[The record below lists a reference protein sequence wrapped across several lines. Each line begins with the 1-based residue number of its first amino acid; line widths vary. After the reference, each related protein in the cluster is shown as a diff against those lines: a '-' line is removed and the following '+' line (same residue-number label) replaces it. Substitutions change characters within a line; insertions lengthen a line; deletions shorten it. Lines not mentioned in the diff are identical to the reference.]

1 MRTIATILLLLIATS
16 ARAQDTLDVGTPRT
30 VTLEGIVNAAHTEVD
45 TVLLGTL
52 PARCA
57 ITAVYIIS
65 EGDTLW
71 QRSGGAQVRFESPVS
86 TALVTWTVDDA
97 GLLDCYGC
105 LAADWTPGTG
115 TVAYRKTPTKIVLD
129 LTTPS
134 SDLRGRLRIIIRYI
148 ELF

>member
-1 MRTIATILLLLIATS
+1 MTRTLILVLLLTAS
-16 ARAQDTLDVGTPRT
+16 ASAQVAIPAAPREFL
-30 VTLEGIVNAAHTEVD
+30 VDAVVEAAYTEVD
-45 TVLLGTL
+45 TVLLHHL
-52 PARCA
+52 PARSA
-57 ITAVYIIS
+57 VTAVYIIS

-71 QRSGGAQVRFESPVS
+71 QRSGGAQVRFEAPVS

-105 LAADWTPGTG
+105 LAADWTPGVG
-115 TVAYRKTPTKIVLD
+115 AVAYRKTPTKIVLD

-148 ELF
+148 ELY